1 MPTPVALSVFLSAA
15 ILLAITPGPGIFY
28 VLARSLKGGRQDGI
42 VSTFG
47 TGIGGMAHVV
57 AAALGLSAVL
67 ATSAVAFSIV
77 KYAGAAYLVYLG
89 IRTLL
94 ASNHAEPMAA
104 ITTESTRR
112 IFLQGIMTE
121 VLNPKTALFFLA
133 FIPQFI
139 NPNGSIILQF
149 IFLGT
154 ISVLL
159 NTTADLVVTLFAGP
173 IGYALRNNPRFRRR
187 QQLFT
192 GGALIAL
199 GVYVAVADER

>member
-1 MPTPVALSVFLSAA
+1 
-15 ILLAITPGPGIFY
+15 
-28 VLARSLKGGRQDGI
+28 
-42 VSTFG
+42 
-47 TGIGGMAHVV
+47 
-57 AAALGLSAVL
+57 
-67 ATSAVAFSIV
+67 
-77 KYAGAAYLVYLG
+77 VYLG